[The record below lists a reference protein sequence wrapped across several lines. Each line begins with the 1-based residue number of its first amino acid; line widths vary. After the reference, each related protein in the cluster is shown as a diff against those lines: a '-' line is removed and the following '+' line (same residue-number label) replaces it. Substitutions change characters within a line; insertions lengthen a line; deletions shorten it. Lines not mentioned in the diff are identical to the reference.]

1 MKNASVSE
9 RQCGFL
15 EIASLALRLM
25 CVTVKALKRK

>member
-15 EIASLALRLM
+15 EIASLALLLL
-25 CVTVKALKRK
+25 CLTLKAL